1 MGDTQHLLLPGHL
14 SHLFGHLLGRPTGD
28 AGIHL
33 VKDQGADL
41 IVLSQYI
48 FQCQHD
54 AGQLAARGHLL
65 NGLQCLAHIGR
76 HQKLHLIH
84 ACLVQPPL
92 VIDGGEFHLEAHF
105 RHIQL
110 PQFLLDPLFQLLR
123 RLAALLGQGLCRPV
137 RFLSSLVQILGQPG
151 NGVVSKLDLVQLLA
165 ALVQILEHFLY
176 RGAILL
182 FQAVENIQPA
192 LHFIQLAGRKLHL
205 TGQVPQ
211 GVCRIV
217 GGAAQF
223 AHLPGQFLQ
232 GCAELRHA
240 VQFPLC
246 VSQQRTN
253 SSALVVSAQGVLRT
267 LEGVHQLTRTA
278 QQRPALVQL
287 LVLSGAQLGALQLPD
302 LKV

>member
-1 MGDTQHLLLPGHL
+1 M
-14 SHLFGHLLGRPTGD
+14 
-28 AGIHL
+28 
-33 VKDQGADL
+33 
-41 IVLSQYI
+41 
-48 FQCQHD
+48 
-54 AGQLAARGHLL
+54 
-65 NGLQCLAHIGR
+65 
-76 HQKLHLIH
+76 
-84 ACLVQPPL
+84 
-92 VIDGGEFHLEAHF
+92 
-105 RHIQL
+105 
-110 PQFLLDPLFQLLR
+110 
-123 RLAALLGQGLCRPV
+123 
-137 RFLSSLVQILGQPG
+137 
-151 NGVVSKLDLVQLLA
+151 DLVQLLA
-165 ALVQILEHFLY
+165 ALIQILEHLLHG
-176 RGAILL
+176 GAILL
-182 FQAVENIQPA
+182 FQAVEDVQAA
-192 LHFIQLAGRKLHL
+192 LHFIQFAGRKLHL

-302 LKV
+302 LKVQGIHPTAALCLVHLQGSNLLAQAVPGLVCSTVVF